1 MAGRLG
7 ALGAV
12 IFDMDGVLVDSEP
25 LQEAALAEFLARR
38 GKAMT
43 HLAYAATI
51 GLSHQAFWAT
61 LIASLDLDMTIEDG
75 VREHEALLLP
85 RLAGVPPTPGARE
98 LVRGLA
104 SLGIPLAV
112 ASSSFRPI
120 VDATLR
126 AIGLADAFG
135 AVVSGEE
142 VQHGKPDPEIF
153 LLAAQRLGVAP
164 GACVAVEDSPHGV
177 RAAIAAGMACLGVVT
192 EYSSAEQL
200 AQASR
205 VVESLA
211 RVGPSDVAELAAR
224 AAADGRPPS
233 GPA

>member
-1 MAGRLG
+1 MPGGLG

-38 GKAMT
+38 GSAMT
-43 HLAYAATI
+43 HVDYAATI
-51 GLSHQAFWAT
+51 GLSHQAFWSS
-61 LIASLDLDMTIEDG
+61 LIASLDLDMSVEDG
-75 VREHEALLLP
+75 IREHEALLLP

-98 LVRGLA
+98 LVRGLVG
-104 SLGIPLAV
+104 LGIPLAV

-126 AIGLADAFG
+126 AIGLTDAFG

-142 VQHGKPDPEIF
+142 VRRGKPDPEIF
-153 LLAAQRLGVAP
+153 LLAANRLGVTP

-177 RAAIAAGMACLGVVT
+177 RAAIDAGMACLGVVT
-192 EYSSAEQL
+192 AYSSADQL
-200 AQASR
+200 AQATR
-205 VVESLA
+205 VVGSLA
-211 RVGPSDVAELAAR
+211 MVGPSDLADLLGR
-224 AAADGRPPS
+224 APAHGRSAS
-233 GPA
+233 GRL